1 MDSLP
6 PEPPRKPKNTGVGSL
21 SLLQGTFLTQELNWC
36 LLPCREILYQ
46 LSHQRS
52 PRPCSL
58 SILHKV
64 VCICYYQNPNLSPFP
79 SLPSLSWTQL
89 SNFTF
94 FLSFPPPLVTINL
107 FPMFLLSHPWWYLL
121 KHRIFYF
128 LWSSIYFP
136 LVAWAISKKSVT
148 NKRSVCR
155 VLCSVC
161 VKSLSRV
168 QFFVTLWTI
177 ARPGSSVHGIL
188 QAKYWSGWPCLPPG
202 DLPDPGIKPMSL
214 TSPTLA
220 GGFSNTSTTW
230 KPLVECQS
238 FF

>member
-1 MDSLP
+1 MTPWTVAYQAPLSMGFPRQEYWSGLSFPSPGYLLKPGIEPRSPALLVDSLP

-58 SILHKV
+58 SILHIV

-107 FPMFLLSHPWWYLL
+107 FPMFLLSHP
-121 KHRIFYF
+121 
-128 LWSSIYFP
+128 
-136 LVAWAISKKSVT
+136 
-148 NKRSVCR
+148 
-155 VLCSVC
+155 
-161 VKSLSRV
+161 
-168 QFFVTLWTI
+168 
-177 ARPGSSVHGIL
+177 
-188 QAKYWSGWPCLPPG
+188 
-202 DLPDPGIKPMSL
+202 
-214 TSPTLA
+214 
-220 GGFSNTSTTW
+220 
-230 KPLVECQS
+230 
-238 FF
+238 